1 MCSEPTAEDH
11 APKSGIFYPED
22 LAVLQALFNRAC
34 WINKTRRGSE
44 EANSI
49 AQRLVWAYRVGVRD
63 RDFLTQIAAF
73 DPVDKESQKLSFAAN
88 EQSPGQQTA
97 A

>member
-1 MCSEPTAEDH
+1 MFSEPAENP

-34 WINKTRRGSE
+34 WMNKTLRGSE
-44 EANSI
+44 EANRI
-49 AQRLVWAYRVGVRD
+49 ALRLMLAYRAGVRD
-63 RDFLTQIAAF
+63 RDLLTQIAA
-73 DPVDKESQKLSFAAN
+73 VG
-88 EQSPGQQTA
+88 QSPGQQSRTA